1 MPQPPAPLRRKDI
14 EDINMFAIHSHLTY
28 ETKRNLTR
36 EILNRMRAEP
46 GVTVV
51 SITSGETRKL
61 KGTSFTMVGLKIK
74 FIPEPHKSMDDFLF
88 ELKKT
93 TASIKGVASLKY
105 VSTPEKIT

>member
-14 EDINMFAIHSHLTY
+14 EDINMYSIHSHLTY

-51 SITSGETRKL
+51 SITSGETRKIQ
-61 KGTSFTMVGLKIK
+61 KTAFTLVGLKIK
-74 FIPEPHKSMDDFLF
+74 FIPESHKTMEDFLF
-88 ELKKT
+88 DLRKKT
-93 TASIKGVASLKY
+93 AAIKGVASLKY
-105 VSTPEKIT
+105 VSGPEKIT